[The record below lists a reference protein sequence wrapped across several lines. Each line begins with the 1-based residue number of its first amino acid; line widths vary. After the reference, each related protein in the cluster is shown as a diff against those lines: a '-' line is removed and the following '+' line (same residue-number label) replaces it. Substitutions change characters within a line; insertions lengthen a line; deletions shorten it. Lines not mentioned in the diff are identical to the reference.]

1 MKNNIIYVCCTIVFI
16 LAIVCK
22 VYFNA
27 SLNIVLPVIM
37 IAWSILIAISEHF
50 TKKSKI
56 ILISMLLLMS
66 VSILVKDL

>member
-37 IAWSILIAISEHF
+37 IAWSILIAISENF

-66 VSILVKDL
+66 VSILVKGL

>member
-16 LAIVCK
+16 LTIVCK

-37 IAWSILIAISEHF
+37 IAWSILIAISENF

-66 VSILVKDL
+66 VSILVKGL